1 MCDRFNVYSE
11 KRANGWKKNIH
22 FAMTQMRLDFFFTY
36 AIKESKESPAQ
47 FVSSVYILYNN

>member
-1 MCDRFNVYSE
+1 MFIQRNELMDGKKYTFCNDTNTFRFFY
-11 KRANGWKKNIH
+11 
-22 FAMTQMRLDFFFTY
+22 TY